1 MKIDNVYLVNLG
13 KVVYDEINY
22 SKNTLK
28 VKECSCGRTIV
39 YFLDNKY
46 IDLRSGKRYK
56 RNDTDKLNVGDIF
69 VDRQKEVKPIRKILS
84 ELNEIN
90 HCNKNIKSNMSKRKI
105 LKIFK

>member
-1 MKIDNVYLVNLG
+1 MKIDNVYLANLG

-28 VKECSCGRTIV
+28 VKECAYDRTIV

-46 IDLRSGKRYK
+46 IDLRSGKKYK
-56 RNDTDKLNVGDIF
+56 RNDIDKLKIGDIF
-69 VDRQKEVKPIRKILS
+69 VDVQKGIIPIRTILD

-90 HCNKNIKSNMSKRKI
+90 YCNKNIKSNMSKRKI